1 MMECNRGWEARAV
14 ALQKFKGRS
23 VQRCESFEGGFM
35 RHLDHI
41 NPEGCMQS
49 GKVQRNAKT
58 IGCLRGGIV

>member
-1 MMECNRGWEARAV
+1 MMEYNHGWEARAV

-23 VQRCESFEGGFM
+23 VQRCGLFEGGFM

-41 NPEGCMQS
+41 NPKGCMKS

-58 IGCLRGGIV
+58 IACLRGGTV